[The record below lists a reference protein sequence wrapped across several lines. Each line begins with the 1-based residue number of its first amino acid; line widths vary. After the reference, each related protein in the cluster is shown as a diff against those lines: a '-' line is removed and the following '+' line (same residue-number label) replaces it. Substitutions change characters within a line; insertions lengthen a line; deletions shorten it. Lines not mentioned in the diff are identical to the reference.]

1 MKQKIF
7 SLVLLALCVVAASA
21 GVKNATTL
29 CIENLRGEVVQFP
42 LTESPKMTFKGNF
55 IVVQASATKV
65 IRFKDVRQ
73 VYFTDGA
80 TGIND
85 ATAGEEIDNQLN
97 TITLNKFAANIPVR
111 VYTTSGM
118 IVKQATTDSEGSL
131 QISTGDLSRG
141 TYIIKAG
148 KTAFKFIKR

>member
-29 CIENLRGEVVQFP
+29 CIENLKGEVVQFP

-73 VYFTDGA
+73 VYFTDRA

-85 ATAGEEIDNQLN
+85 ATAGEEIDHHHPEQVCGKHSCKGL
-97 TITLNKFAANIPVR
+97 
-111 VYTTSGM
+111 YY
-118 IVKQATTDSEGSL
+118 QWYDC
-131 QISTGDLSRG
+131 
-141 TYIIKAG
+141 KASND
-148 KTAFKFIKR
+148 